1 MFRVAGRMQYDRAD
15 APGAPWQEFYLELD
29 GGAHWA
35 WLASAQG
42 NWYMMSLYEHP
53 LVLPTLAQAAPG
65 VTLRLAGGELFT
77 ITERSARRP
86 ISAEGELP
94 FPFEPGVVESYAD
107 LSGAVGGAFGTLDYG
122 STQAAQSRTEAPP
135 PPQVY
140 FGRRIDPRAIAVDGS
155 STGGAMAAPAAAL
168 TALKCPG
175 CSGDLPLA
183 APDRTERVVC
193 RYCGTLS
200 DVNQGALYALKKLPL
215 PTTQPMIALGSMGT
229 LRGQEVTVV
238 GFMERGTTDEDD
250 DRYRWR
256 EYLLYAAPGAGGPGG
271 FVFLLEEDGRW
282 EHIVPIGTGELGRPD
297 PETRLFRNQTFR
309 LKQSVVADVE
319 SVLGEFYWKVEV
331 GETVQS
337 TEWEGPKRAKVSE
350 EQNLVEISC
359 SLSSP
364 IVPAELR
371 HAFGGNFR
379 DTRMGVQVAKIGI
392 GHHLF
397 WLALLGLWFA
407 ISALSCARAQDK
419 VVLETDVPLKS
430 TLTRSLE
437 KSLAALAVGV
447 QRAQRVLPDGGV
459 RTSDLRVGPLVAKP
473 ALPTA
478 QATVDALKPRIARC
492 FPPVATGSF
501 TVVVKIGPTGLA
513 KTADA
518 KDAQGLSAAAVACG
532 RAVFFGAQFAGAP
545 AGGATLTVPM
555 QFAPDTAPAPPA
567 GEPAGGAPSEGD
579 SAVFTDPF
587 EVPLDGRNLKL
598 VLGAPTLNNSYIA
611 ADVALVHEATGTV
624 WEDAV
629 ELGYYSGT
637 EGGES
642 WSEGTRDASL
652 WYSRVPGGK
661 YVVRIDPVLDP
672 AALASGSLHI
682 KIVTDTPPTGYVLG
696 SLVALICLYLIS
708 TFARRGKLARDARK
722 PQPPPHHQQGVPA

>member
-1 MFRVAGRMQYDRAD
+1 MFRVAGRMQYDRAN

-65 VTLRLAGGELFT
+65 VTLRLAGGEVFT

-122 STQAAQSRTEAPP
+122 STRAAQSNTEAPP

-140 FGRRIDPRAIAVDGS
+140 FGRQIDPRAIAVDGS
-155 STGGAMAAPAAAL
+155 STGGAMAAPAAVL

-193 RYCGTLS
+193 RYCGTQS

-215 PTTQPMIALGSMGT
+215 PTTQPMITLGSMGT
-229 LRGQEVTVV
+229 LRGQQVTVV

-256 EYLLYAAPGAGGPGG
+256 EYLLYAAPGPGGPGG

-331 GETVQS
+331 GETVQA
-337 TEWEGPKRAKVSE
+337 TEWEGPQRAKVSE

-359 SLSSP
+359 ALSTP

-371 HAFGGNFR
+371 HAFGSGFVR
-379 DTRMGVQVAKIGI
+379 DPRMGVQVPSIGI

-397 WLALLGLWFA
+397 WLALFGLWFA
-407 ISALSCARAQDK
+407 ISVASCARAQDK
-419 VVLETDVPLKS
+419 VVFETDVALKS
-430 TLTRSLE
+430 SLTRSFE
-437 KSLAALAVGV
+437 KSLANVATGL
-447 QRAQRVLPDGGV
+447 QRGQRLLPDGGV
-459 RTSDLRVGPLVAKP
+459 RTSDLRVGTVVAKP
-473 ALPTA
+473 PLPTA
-478 QATVDALKPRIARC
+478 PAVVEALKPRIARC
-492 FPPVATGSF
+492 FPAVVSGSF
-501 TVVVKIGPTGLA
+501 NVIVNVGPTGLA

-518 KDAQGLSAAAVACG
+518 KDVQGLSAAAVACG

-545 AGGATLTVPM
+545 AGGATLTIPLQFVPETE
-555 QFAPDTAPAPPA
+555 APPPAGGTAPAEA
-567 GEPAGGAPSEGD
+567 D

-587 EVPLDGRNLKL
+587 EVPVDGRNLKL
-598 VLGAPTLNNSYIA
+598 VLAAPTLNNGYIA
-611 ADVALVHEATGTV
+611 ADLALVHDATGTV
-624 WEDAV
+624 WEDTA
-629 ELGYYSGT
+629 ELAYYSGT
-637 EGGES
+637 EEGES
-642 WSEGTRDASL
+642 WSEGSRDASL

-661 YVVRIDPVLDP
+661 YVLRIDPALDP
-672 AALASGSLHI
+672 AAPVAGPLHI
-682 KIVTDTPPTGYVLG
+682 KIVSDTPPAGYVLG
-696 SLVALICLYLIS
+696 SLIALLCLYLIS
-708 TFARRGKLARDARK
+708 TFARRAKLVRDARK